1 MFLFFL
7 VRDGCF
13 ILVFRV
19 RNFYVVGFFWM
30 LKVFEIIMEIVR
42 YCEKLEWEDDLFII
56 YCKNLFLKDRKGSF
70 YLVIYK
76 EDLILDLKLLKK

>member
-1 MFLFFL
+1 MFFL

-30 LKVFEIIMEIVR
+30 LIVFEIIMEIVR
-42 YCEKLEWEDDLFII
+42 YCEKLEWVDDLFII

-76 EDLILDLKLLKK
+76 EDLILDLKFLKK

>member
-19 RNFYVVGFFWM
+19 RNFYVVGFIWM
-30 LKVFEIIMEIVR
+30 LIVFEIIMEIVR
-42 YCEKLEWEDDLFII
+42 YCEKLEWVDDLFII